1 MSLLR
6 SIAGGLRTL
15 FRKAQ
20 VSQELDEELN
30 NFLEM
35 AAEEKM
41 KQGMSR
47 KDAIRAVRL
56 ERGSLEVTKEVVRS
70 AGWESFVETL
80 WQDLRFATRMLR
92 KNPGFTA
99 TAVITLG
106 LGIGLNSA
114 IFSLFDALML
124 RALPVRD
131 PNAVVNIYQRIQD
144 KAGGYRSF
152 SYPEYVALRES
163 NDVFSGL
170 VAFSWIPAEIET
182 PTRSTAD
189 GAEEAQGLLVTADY
203 FSLLG
208 GGVAVGRT
216 FLPEEDDETRGSHPI
231 IVLSH
236 GFWEQHFNSDRS
248 IVGKSV
254 KINGIL
260 MTVVGVA
267 SAGFVGTEPQTPDF
281 WVPMMMQAQL
291 MPGDDRLGDRGSFW
305 LDVIARLKPGVSRME
320 AQTGMDVLVN
330 RIASDYLGT
339 NQKVSVDLVAGSFLA
354 RPDVRG
360 QVNSFAFLMM
370 ASVAMILLIA
380 CANVANLSLARAAVR
395 QKEMGVRLSLGASQ
409 GRLVQQLLT
418 ESLLVALLSGAAGLL
433 LARWLPG
440 ALTNLFRP
448 PYEHPINLPIVL
460 DLPVLGYTLLL
471 SLGTAVIFGLIP
483 ALRASRTNLSSA
495 TKGEITAM
503 GRGSSRLRLHS
514 LLVVIEISV
523 CLVLLLGAGLL
534 IRALGRAE
542 TIDPGF
548 DMKHVLTLS
557 MDLNLHGYNK
567 ARAAEFH
574 RQLIERLQALP
585 DVKEVAVASLTPL
598 GGVSRAAPVTV
609 TESNDPAGVSQTS
622 VGYWVV
628 SPNYF
633 DSLSIPIVRGRSFGV
648 RDTSKG
654 PPVTIINEA
663 MAWQFWPGRDP
674 IGKRLRPGP
683 ASVPFTE
690 VVGVV
695 KNTRGARLW
704 EADQPYVYLP
714 ILQGTEG
721 PPIQTEQMGMKL
733 LIRVNGNPDSLS
745 TGVQRIVRALDP
757 NVQVSAATLGKSME
771 RWVWFSQVG
780 AMLSSGLGLLGLFL
794 ASVGIYGVM
803 SYSVTQR
810 THELGIRM
818 ALGADKPEI
827 LKLILRQ
834 CLGITLVG
842 VAAGLL
848 IALAVT
854 RVIAAVLYGVR
865 PTDPATFGGVSLLL
879 TAIALLASY
888 LPARRATRVDPMVAL
903 RYE

>member
-1 MSLLR
+1 MNTLR
-6 SIAGGLRTL
+6 SLFLRLRNLFHKQQLDRDLHEELSTHLELHIADNLRAGLSPAEARRVALLKLGGLEQTKQSVRDARTL
-15 FRKAQ
+15 P
-20 VSQELDEELN
+20 
-30 NFLEM
+30 FLE
-35 AAEEKM
+35 
-41 KQGMSR
+41 
-47 KDAIRAVRL
+47 
-56 ERGSLEVTKEVVRS
+56 
-70 AGWESFVETL
+70 TL
-80 WQDLRFATRMLR
+80 LQDLRFALR
-92 KNPGFTA
+92 LLRNSPGFTVA
-99 TAVITLG
+99 AILTLG

-131 PNAVVNIYQRIQD
+131 PSAVVNVYQRIQD
-144 KAGGYRSF
+144 EAGGYRSF

-163 NDVFSGL
+163 NGVFSGL
-170 VAFSWIPAEIET
+170 LAYSWIPAEIVT
-182 PTRSTAD
+182 PTRSTTD

-208 GGVAVGRT
+208 GGAAVGRT
-216 FLPEEDDETRGSHPI
+216 FLPEEEETRGAHPI

-254 KINGIL
+254 KVNGIL

-305 LDVIARLKPGVSRME
+305 LDVVARLKPGVSRME
-320 AQTGMDVLVN
+320 AQTGMDVLIN
-330 RIASDYLGT
+330 RIAPDYLGT

-360 QVNSFAFLMM
+360 QVNSLAFLDHG
-370 ASVAMILLIA
+370 I
-380 CANVANLSLARAAVR
+380 CCHDLAD
-395 QKEMGVRLSLGASQ
+395 RLCERGQ
-409 GRLVQQLLT
+409 PI
-418 ESLLVALLSGAAGLL
+418 SGAGCSSAERDGCAFIVGSQPRSTCSAVVNRKLVGGSIERG
-433 LARWLPG
+433 RWIAFGSVVAWSIDQSLS
-440 ALTNLFRP
+440 P
-448 PYEHPINLPIVL
+448 PVRTAIQSSDLVL

-471 SLGTAVIFGLIP
+471 SLGTAVLFGLIP

-514 LLVVIEISV
+514 LLVGTEISV

-548 DMKHVLTLS
+548 DIKHVLTLS
-557 MDLNLHGYNK
+557 MDLNLHGYNN

-585 DVKEVAVASLTPL
+585 GVKEVGVASLTPL
-598 GGVSRAAPVTV
+598 GGVSRAAPITV
-609 TESNDPAGVSQTS
+609 TEYNNPAGVSQTS

-633 DSLSIPIVRGRSFGV
+633 DALSIPIVRGRSFGL
-648 RDTSKG
+648 RDTGQG
-654 PPVTIINEA
+654 PPVAIINEA
-663 MAWQFWPGRDP
+663 MARQFWPGQNP

-683 ASVPFTE
+683 PSVQFTE

-714 ILQGTEG
+714 ILHAAEG
-721 PPIQTEQMGMKL
+721 PPIQTGQMGMKL
-733 LIRVNGNPDSLS
+733 FVRTSGNPEGVS
-745 TGVQRIVRALDP
+745 TIVPRIVRALDP

-803 SYSVTQR
+803 SYSVTRR

-818 ALGADKPEI
+818 ALGADKREI
-827 LKLILRQ
+827 LKLILGQ
-834 CLGITLVG
+834 CLRMTLMS

-854 RVIAAVLYGVR
+854 RAIAALLYGVK
-865 PTDPATFGGVSLLL
+865 PTDPATFAGVSLLL
-879 TAIALLASY
+879 TAVALLASY
-888 LPARRATRVDPMVAL
+888 LPARRATRVDPIIAL